1 MARVSTT
8 LLGVWP
14 TAQGTVRLD
23 GAALDQWEI
32 EAHGRYMGYLSQT
45 IELFDGTIAHNI
57 SRMSDSIDIG
67 AVIAVAQMAGVHD
80 MIVGLPLGYETNI
93 GDGGL
98 SLSAGQ
104 RQRIALARA
113 LYGNPFL
120 VVLDE
125 PTSNLDAVG
134 EAALNKAVR
143 LLKDRG
149 AIVILIAHRHP
160 SLALCDKVLVLV
172 NGLQRSF
179 GPREDVVR
187 QLGWQPVKLAN
198 PQSSARKL
206 AAVGGHS

>member
-1 MARVSTT
+1 
-8 LLGVWP
+8 
-14 TAQGTVRLD
+14 
-23 GAALDQWEI
+23 
-32 EAHGRYMGYLSQT
+32 
-45 IELFDGTIAHNI
+45 
-57 SRMSDSIDIG
+57 MSDRIDIR

-93 GDGGL
+93 GDGGF

-113 LYGNPFL
+113 LFGNPFL

-134 EAALNKAVR
+134 EAALNNAVR
-143 LLKDRG
+143 SLKDRG

-160 SLALCDKVLVLV
+160 SLALCDKALVLV
-172 NGLQRSF
+172 NGLQRWF

-187 QLGWQPVKLAN
+187 QLGWQPIKPAN
-198 PQSSARKL
+198 PLSSARKL
-206 AAVGGHS
+206 AAVGGEG